1 MDRVSARTVLGVM
14 RAAVGTQAL
23 TAPRLA
29 AKTFGLD
36 PERSNHWVT
45 RLFGSRELLL
55 ALYLLG
61 APPDRVREA
70 ASAGAVID
78 GLDVISS
85 AVELR
90 AGRLSTYTTITG
102 GVGAA
107 FFLALG
113 LIVRSQT
120 RDADLGSAR
129 EVAPMG
135 ADSDPTSPGLA
146 ARRD

>member
-1 MDRVSARTVLGVM
+1 MDRASARTVLGVM
-14 RAAVGTQAL
+14 RAAVGAQAL

-29 AKTFGLD
+29 AKTFGVD

-61 APPDRVREA
+61 APSDRVREA

-78 GLDVISS
+78 GIDVVSS
-85 AVELR
+85 ALELK

-102 GVGAA
+102 GVGAGV
-107 FFLALG
+107 FLALG
-113 LIVRSQT
+113 LIVRRQAQDVNLT
-120 RDADLGSAR
+120 ERD
-129 EVAPMG
+129 
-135 ADSDPTSPGLA
+135 
-146 ARRD
+146 